1 MNKCPL
7 CGHDLTIEKGENDMT
22 RVSKKCGNCGFEVV
36 DYATKV

>member
-7 CGHDLTIEKGENDMT
+7 CGHDLLIEEDENDMT
-22 RVSKKCGNCGFEVV
+22 RVSRKCSKCGFEVV